1 MFPDSDFSLA
11 DGLSRA
17 SSRSPR
23 FFSTFGPEEGGVSV
37 VRNGGRMLRRA
48 MGDDSDDAVSTVVIP
63 SFI

>member
-37 VRNGGRMLRRA
+37 GAQWGTYARRA
-48 MGDDSDDAVSTVVIP
+48 NG
-63 SFI
+63 

>member
-37 VRNGGRMLRRA
+37 MRNEGMLRRA
-48 MGDDSDDAVSTVVIP
+48 MGDDSDDAVSTVVIL